1 MPTVHDAYEPVI
13 GLEVHCQLLTRS
25 KIFCSCSTEFGR
37 EPNANTCP
45 VCQGHPGVLP
55 VLNRRVVEFAVKLG
69 LALDCSIRRESV
81 FARKQYFYPDLPK
94 GYQIS
99 QFDKPIC
106 ERGKL
111 GISVEHGDATAEKT
125 IGITRIHMEED
136 AGKNTHA
143 AGASHSL
150 VDFNR
155 AGVPLLEIVSEPDLR
170 SSAEAVAYLK
180 TLRGIVVAL
189 GICDG
194 NMQEGSFRCDANV
207 SVRKKGAEKFGTR
220 VELKNINSFRFVQQ
234 GIEHEIRRQIDV
246 LEDGGTVV
254 QETRGYDGEKGESWS
269 MRGKEEAH
277 DYRYFPD
284 PDLPTLVVEDAWIE
298 EIRKTVPELPRA
310 RAERMM
316 REWSLSSKDARV
328 LNDDQDVA
336 AYVEDAVKAH
346 PKNARS
352 VANWVANEVLRE
364 IKDDPAGIRGFAVT
378 AQAIGEMVALIDD
391 GKITG
396 KMAKELFAAMVKDQ
410 LPQWAGAVRAAGA
423 KID

>member
-1 MPTVHDAYEPVI
+1 
-13 GLEVHCQLLTRS
+13 
-25 KIFCSCSTEFGR
+25 
-37 EPNANTCP
+37 
-45 VCQGHPGVLP
+45 
-55 VLNRRVVEFAVKLG
+55 
-69 LALDCSIRRESV
+69 
-81 FARKQYFYPDLPK
+81 
-94 GYQIS
+94 
-99 QFDKPIC
+99 
-106 ERGKL
+106 
-111 GISVEHGDATAEKT
+111 
-125 IGITRIHMEED
+125 
-136 AGKNTHA
+136 
-143 AGASHSL
+143 
-150 VDFNR
+150 
-155 AGVPLLEIVSEPDLR
+155 VSEPDLR

-396 KMAKELFAAMVKDQ
+396 KMAKELFAAMVKEKRSDPAAMVKERGWEVVRDDAA
-410 LPQWAGAVRAAGA
+410 LEAAVDKVLEGNA
-423 KID
+423 KEVEKLKQGKAQIVGFLVGQVLKAVGGKADPRTVSELIRKKTS